1 MSPLVLTK
9 ELYAYLLDVSLRE
22 HPVLQA
28 LREDT
33 QEMPLGLM
41 QIAPEQAQFMQF
53 LIRITHTK
61 TVLELGTFTGYSA
74 LAMALALPDD
84 GRLITCDI
92 NEDWTDR
99 AKPFWQEA
107 GQDKKIELRLAP
119 ALQTLQQLLNEGK
132 AHSFD
137 FIFIDAD
144 KTNYL
149 PYYELAMQLVTRTG
163 LILIDNIFWKGKV
176 IEPQETGGQIREI
189 RKLNELLKH
198 DERIHTSLL
207 PIGDGLFLIQ
217 PK

>member
-92 NEDWTDR
+92 NEDWTR
-99 AKPFWQEA
+99 
-107 GQDKKIELRLAP
+107 
-119 ALQTLQQLLNEGK
+119 
-132 AHSFD
+132 
-137 FIFIDAD
+137 
-144 KTNYL
+144 
-149 PYYELAMQLVTRTG
+149 
-163 LILIDNIFWKGKV
+163 
-176 IEPQETGGQIREI
+176 
-189 RKLNELLKH
+189 
-198 DERIHTSLL
+198 
-207 PIGDGLFLIQ
+207 
-217 PK
+217 